1 MPKPIVSDLYYG
13 IPAEIGL
20 LSMKGITKLIADA
33 TGIADG
39 FVK

>member
-20 LSMKGITKLIADA
+20 LSMKGITKLITDA